1 MAVYVFQNSKNC
13 DIEFE
18 PTYSELEEGLAEVLF
33 YYFFKKKFPLQK
45 EEICSQ
51 LKKMLR
57 SSEWTDELE
66 KEYHEDLKE
75 YFYYKVI
82 RNE

>member
-18 PTYSELEEGLAEVLF
+18 PTYNELEEGLAEVLF
-33 YYFFKKKFPLQK
+33 YYFFKEKFPSQK